1 MAGLAS
7 GVGGGSGGET
17 ASGGASRQS
26 GGGPASNW
34 MTLVTPADSP
44 DEANLLSI
52 STGDEVRTTSNQG
65 LMNLEAFFGHF
76 FGKST
81 QVNLAVFFSF
91 SQILVAFLWFC
102 LSNQIR

>member
-1 MAGLAS
+1 MAGGVAA
-7 GVGGGSGGET
+7 GVGGGGGGGET

-26 GGGPASNW
+26 GGSSGGVGGGGPASNW

-65 LMNLEAFFGHF
+65 LMTLGLFLDTF
-76 FGKST
+76 
-81 QVNLAVFFSF
+81 LA
-91 SQILVAFLWFC
+91 
-102 LSNQIR
+102 NQLN

>member
-1 MAGLAS
+1 MAGGVAA
-7 GVGGGSGGET
+7 GVGGGGGGGET

-52 STGDEVRTTSNQG
+52 STGDEVRISNHLKSG
-65 LMNLEAFFGHF
+65 LDDLKAFSGHF
-76 FGKST
+76 FWQINST
-81 QVNLAVFFSF
+81 
-91 SQILVAFLWFC
+91 
-102 LSNQIR
+102 